1 MKRCRLMGFHKGPFM
16 ISQILPTTAPTSLTP
31 DGAIMKVAQELAS
44 TMMVRPEAFSSSP
57 RVRCT
62 HFRLP

>member
-1 MKRCRLMGFHKGPFM
+1 M